1 MDGTDDIIIIRDT
14 EKQEAMETSGN
25 SDDVT
30 VGTKDQVYGQ
40 DQRSAEG
47 HQVSAAAFNS
57 SLISMN
63 LTCHNCNL

>member
-30 VGTKDQVYGQ
+30 VGTKDQV
-40 DQRSAEG
+40 
-47 HQVSAAAFNS
+47 
-57 SLISMN
+57 
-63 LTCHNCNL
+63 